1 MPGRQVWGAR
11 DCGKASSDRDDAP
24 DDQSHSLLT
33 YAGARAQ
40 AEEKKLTIVGV
51 TSAAAPDEA
60 QLGALFVKG
69 ATAVH
74 VVLSRLDADDALL
87 RARVALSLGHAL
99 HERACATL
107 LPAWAAEDR
116 ADAANVA
123 APATT
128 RAARAAAAPKATGA
142 EAGELRRAVQVL
154 STAITAVEGAR
165 ADAVAP
171 GLHAPAEADDHVF
184 LARQAVTTEVDS
196 GVY

>member
-1 MPGRQVWGAR
+1 M
-11 DCGKASSDRDDAP
+11 
-24 DDQSHSLLT
+24 
-33 YAGARAQ
+33 YAGARTQ

-116 ADAANVA
+116 ADAA
-123 APATT
+123 APTTT
-128 RAARAAAAPKATGA
+128 RAVRAAAAPKATGA

-171 GLHAPAEADDHVF
+171 RLHAPAEADDHVF
-184 LARQAVTTEVDS
+184 LARQAVTTEVDN
-196 GVY
+196 GV